1 MFFNLELCVDSAA
14 AENPNTENQKAIM
27 TPEEQMRQDVRDIKL
42 AVIGD
47 EKLGTSGLV
56 SRVRRLERKQH
67 WFELRVAS
75 FLGGVIVLWEGAK
88 IWIESIKQR

>member
-1 MFFNLELCVDSAA
+1 MNF
-14 AENPNTENQKAIM
+14 M

-56 SRVRRLERKQH
+56 SRVRRLEKKQR
-67 WFELRVAS
+67 WFEIRLAG
-75 FLGGVIVLWEGAK
+75 FLGGLVVVWEGMK
-88 IWIESIKQR
+88 IWFENKRP